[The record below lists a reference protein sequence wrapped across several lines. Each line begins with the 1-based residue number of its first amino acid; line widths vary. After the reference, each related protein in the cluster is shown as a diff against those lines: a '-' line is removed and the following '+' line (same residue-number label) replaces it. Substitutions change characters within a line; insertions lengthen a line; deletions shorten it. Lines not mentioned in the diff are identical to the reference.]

1 MKYPSDWKTTS
12 NILRMFLCVERNTEL
27 WYSLKQGHIKLTV
40 SQEYLGLQ
48 FSILKSGL
56 KGNIKVYAQKMG
68 IVACMLLLMHNAHV
82 KYRPPA

>member
-40 SQEYLGLQ
+40 SQEYILG
-48 FSILKSGL
+48 FTIFNFK
-56 KGNIKVYAQKMG
+56 KWA
-68 IVACMLLLMHNAHV
+68 
-82 KYRPPA
+82 